1 MNYTKEQTEY
11 VLSEYKKDPT
21 RETVDRLGEEL
32 KKSPKSII
40 GKLSREGVYRKVVY
54 QSKTGVVYQSK
65 TGEDPITKVE
75 LVHDI
80 SDTLRTDYP
89 NLQGLEKAPKGVLK
103 CLQKLVSE
111 IGS

>member
-32 KKSPKSII
+32 K
-40 GKLSREGVYRKVVY
+40 GKLSREGVYRK
-54 QSKTGVVYQSK
+54 VVYQSK

>member
-54 QSKTGVVYQSK
+54 QSKTG
-65 TGEDPITKVE
+65 EDPITKVE

-103 CLQKLVSE
+103 CLQKLVNE

>member
-54 QSKTGVVYQSK
+54 QSKTG
-65 TGEDPITKVE
+65 EDPITKVE